1 MVSFGSQRMLHPISS
16 LLTVCQS
23 CGGVNAHVLPDG
35 FLIFGANIVNV
46 RLFAL
51 TYPISEQSQTIG
63 RRSYSPLPIYLSPKT
78 VSTQRVELV
87 EV

>member
-1 MVSFGSQRMLHPISS
+1 MH
-16 LLTVCQS
+16 T
-23 CGGVNAHVLPDG
+23 NY
-35 FLIFGANIVNV
+35 IVNV

-63 RRSYSPLPIYLSPKT
+63 RGRYSPLSPKT